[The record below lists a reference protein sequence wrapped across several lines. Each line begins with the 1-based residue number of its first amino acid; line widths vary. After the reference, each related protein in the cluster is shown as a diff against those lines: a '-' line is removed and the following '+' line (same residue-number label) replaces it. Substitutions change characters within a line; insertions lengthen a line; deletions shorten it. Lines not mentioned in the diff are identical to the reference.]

1 MCRIAILE
9 KYALFAYGI
18 QSLLK
23 DSNGFDIII
32 HAADCD
38 HLFKQIKDDKP
49 DVIILDVIHGD
60 NSGMR
65 SLKKIRRTYP
75 KIPVLLILSQYYS
88 DCFEEYIRLGVKG
101 FVFNDAS
108 GKDLV
113 GAIKALKDGGE
124 FFSEKVWEIFKAS
137 IQNGKSQTRKE
148 QKLSDREVIV
158 LKLFSKGLTYKEIGT
173 RLNISARTVESHKRN
188 ILAKL
193 KIDSTAAMVR
203 YAYRNHMLV

>member
-1 MCRIAILE
+1 MCKIAILE
-9 KYALFAYGI
+9 KYALFAFGI

-23 DSNGFDIII
+23 DANGFDIII
-32 HAADCD
+32 HAESCD
-38 HLFKQIKDDKP
+38 QLFKKLKEFQP
-49 DVIILDVIHGD
+49 DVIVMDVIHGD

-75 KIPVLLILSQYYS
+75 KIPVLLILSQFYS

-113 GAIKALKDGGE
+113 DAIKKLKEGSE
-124 FFSEKVWEIFKAS
+124 FFSEKVWDIFKAT
-137 IQNGKSQTRKE
+137 IQKRKYHAKKE
-148 QKLSDREVIV
+148 HKLSDREVMV
-158 LKLFSKGLTYKEIGT
+158 LKLFSKGLTYKEIGA
-173 RLNISARTVESHKRN
+173 RLNISARTVETHKRN

-203 YAYRNHMLV
+203 YAFRNHMLV